1 MGSGVPDRIFHMS
14 NSSKDD
20 LFAPDAGSVKSPAR
34 RQFFALATAVGG
46 VALASAIYH
55 PAQADIVAK
64 LGKIFYL
71 DPTVL
76 NFAFAIEELEADFF
90 NRATRSGGYNQLS
103 AEQRSVFGLIG
114 AQDQAHKDLLE
125 SLRGEFQAKDAGTF
139 ETYNASESRR
149 PRLFHYP
156 ALGTRDEVLK
166 TALDIKENALFTYHG
181 AASLLGNKKLLGTA
195 VAIAGVEGRHVA
207 ALRQLMGMDPVPA
220 PFEGAKGAE
229 AQGDYFARYGLKG
242 GAPQQS

>member
-1 MGSGVPDRIFHMS
+1 MS
-14 NSSKDD
+14 NPSKDG
-20 LFAPDAGSVKSPAR
+20 LLAPDAGSVKSPAR

-46 VALASAIYH
+46 VALANAIYH
-55 PAQADIVAK
+55 PAQADIVAT

-76 NFAFAIEELEADFF
+76 NFAFAIEELQTDFF
-90 NRATRSGGYNQLS
+90 SRVTRSGGYNELS
-103 AEQRSVFGLIG
+103 GEQRALFSLMG
-114 AQDQAHKDLLE
+114 AQDQTHKELLE
-125 SLRGEFQAKDAGTF
+125 SLRPEFQAKDAGTF

-149 PRLFHYP
+149 PRLFTYP
-156 ALGTRDEVLK
+156 ALGNRDQVLK

-181 AASLLGNKKLLGTA
+181 AASLLGSKKLLTQA
-195 VAIAGVEGRHVA
+195 VGIAGVEGRHA
-207 ALRQLMGMDPVPA
+207 ASLRQLMGLDPVPA

-229 AQGDYFARYGLKG
+229 AQGNYFARYGLKG